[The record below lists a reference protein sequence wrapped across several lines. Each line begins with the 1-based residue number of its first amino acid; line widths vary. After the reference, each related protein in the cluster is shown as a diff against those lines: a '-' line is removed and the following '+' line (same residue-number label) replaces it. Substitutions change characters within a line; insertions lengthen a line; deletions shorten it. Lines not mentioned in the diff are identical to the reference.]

1 MSRGFCWGLIFFFF
15 LKRWKSLWNDLW
27 WEQNKSKNKLNIC
40 KYIHKLSKSELRLTN
55 IATQLVI
62 SRTHT
67 HRPREGPKEFKPNIM
82 HTRTHVWEGAV
93 DLQSHCVALHAY
105 WPNLES
111 QQNCNPPWRR
121 RRRRVENIKCQ
132 CLSRGPEIEIELE
145 WVTLAGQAD
154 DLSDRA
160 ANCSAI
166 NYRFNTLPWKKR
178 WPALHCH
185 DLRLIRSHLCSAW
198 ITPVSCLFG
207 PDIRWPCTAAAAAG
221 WGCMPRCRSLCKR
234 ARGRLNDFATG
245 WAELGRGRRRRH
257 RCQLGRPWDVA
268 K

>member
-1 MSRGFCWGLIFFFF
+1 MSRGFCCVASLFFFF
-15 LKRWKSLWNDLW
+15 LKRWKSFWNDLW

-93 DLQSHCVALHAY
+93 DLQSLRSIACVLTKFRKPTELQSPMTTTTSWKY
-105 WPNLES
+105 QMSMPLT
-111 QQNCNPPWRR
+111 
-121 RRRRVENIKCQ
+121 
-132 CLSRGPEIEIELE
+132 GPRDWD
-145 WVTLAGQAD
+145 WVGVSDSAGQAD

-185 DLRLIRSHLCSAW
+185 DLRLLCSAW
-198 ITPVSCLFG
+198 ITPVSCLFR
-207 PDIRWPCTAAAAAG
+207 PDIRWPCTAAAAVG
-221 WGCMPRCRSLCKR
+221 WGCMPRCRCLCKR
-234 ARGRLNDFATG
+234 TRGRLNDFATG
-245 WAELGRGRRRRH
+245 WAELGRGRRRR
-257 RCQLGRPWDVA
+257 RRQLGRPWDFA

>member
-1 MSRGFCWGLIFFFF
+1 
-15 LKRWKSLWNDLW
+15 
-27 WEQNKSKNKLNIC
+27 
-40 KYIHKLSKSELRLTN
+40 
-55 IATQLVI
+55 
-62 SRTHT
+62 
-67 HRPREGPKEFKPNIM
+67 M

-121 RRRRVENIKCQ
+121 RRRRRRVENIKCQ

-145 WVTLAGQAD
+145 WVTLPAKPMTYPIELQIVRQSIT
-154 DLSDRA
+154 DL
-160 ANCSAI
+160 I
-166 NYRFNTLPWKKR
+166 RFPKKKVTCLTLPWLTTYSK
-178 WPALHCH
+178 LT
-185 DLRLIRSHLCSAW
+185 LLCSVW
-198 ITPVSCLFG
+198 ITPVSCLFL

-221 WGCMPRCRSLCKR
+221 WGCMPRCRCLCKR

-245 WAELGRGRRRRH
+245 WAELGRGRRRRR